1 MYIIF
6 KAGLNRELLLGR
18 HSFYV
23 FPRQEHAGLGPCD
36 EFLWQTTSMDFLA
49 KYQFDFNACIHEGCL
64 VFLLFR
70 ELHLILTV
78 KLMEERS
85 LSLDVLFLY
94 MEKVRYACFI
104 SRPVA

>member
-1 MYIIF
+1 M
-6 KAGLNRELLLGR
+6 NRELLRGR

-64 VFLLFR
+64 VFLLFLVLR
-70 ELHLILTV
+70 LILTV

-85 LSLDVLFLY
+85 LSLHVLFLY
-94 MEKVRYACFI
+94 IEKRNICVFHF
-104 SRPVA
+104 